1 MPLLEAN
8 VVLCCKSLSQVY
20 GLKSWE
26 STAIVVVLC
35 SKTVH
40 AQHQNQR
47 VSSDATSIGNLK
59 VLHLG
64 LVLLQ

>member
-1 MPLLEAN
+1 MLLLEAN
-8 VVLCCKSLSQVY
+8 VVLCSKSLSQVN

-26 STAIVVVLC
+26 SMAIVVLC

-47 VSSDATSIGNLK
+47 VSSDATSIWNLK